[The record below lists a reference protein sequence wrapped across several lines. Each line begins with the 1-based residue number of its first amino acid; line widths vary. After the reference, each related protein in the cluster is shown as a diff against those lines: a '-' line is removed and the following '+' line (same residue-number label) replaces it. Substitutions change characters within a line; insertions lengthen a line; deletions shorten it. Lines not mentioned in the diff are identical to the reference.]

1 VDISKSASDLPDKSL
16 QSTRSYND
24 VTLDIKVSPT
34 IEQLIQQKEKTKG
47 VKKQKLFEYDDEW

>member
-1 VDISKSASDLPDKSL
+1 MDTPKSVSDLPDKPL

-34 IEQLIQQKEKTKG
+34 IEQLIEQKEKIKG
-47 VKKQKLFEYDDEW
+47 LKRQKLFEYDDEW